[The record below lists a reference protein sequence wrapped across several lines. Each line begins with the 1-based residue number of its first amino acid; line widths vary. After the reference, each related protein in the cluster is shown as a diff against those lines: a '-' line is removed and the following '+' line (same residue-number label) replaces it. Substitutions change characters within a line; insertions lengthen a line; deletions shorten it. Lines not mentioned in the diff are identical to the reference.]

1 MEEKIEGIVL
11 QAIRY
16 GDTSLIVKILTYE
29 YGIQSYIIKGAFN
42 KTSKVRAALFQQM
55 SLIKFVH
62 SKRRSDKSLGFIKE
76 VIPDYCFQSIP
87 FVMNKVAITMFM
99 SEILAKT
106 LSEPEK
112 NDELYHFVKKM
123 LLWLDLVDDNYANF
137 PLYFTLEVS
146 KHLGFYPKN
155 NSDKGQYF
163 DMAEG
168 CFCTQQPLH
177 PYYSNG
183 ADCHILGQLL
193 GLSLPEICSLTL
205 SNTDRRNTLDLI
217 IQFMRLHTPTLR
229 SIQSHEILRE
239 VL

>member
-16 GDTSLIVKILTYE
+16 GDTSLIVKILTLE

-55 SLIKFVH
+55 NLIRFVH
-62 SKRRSDKSLGFIKE
+62 SNRRHDKSLGFIKE
-76 VIPDYCFQSIP
+76 VELDYCYQSIP
-87 FVMNKVAITMFM
+87 FVMNKTAITMFM
-99 SEILAKT
+99 SEILTKS
-106 LSEPEK
+106 LSEPER
-112 NDELYHFVKKM
+112 NDDLYNFVKKM
-123 LLWLDLVDDNYANF
+123 LLWLDIVDDNYANF
-137 PLYFTLEVS
+137 PLYFTLEICR
-146 KHLGFYPKN
+146 HLGLYPKGD
-155 NSDKGQYF
+155 DKEGLYF
-163 DMAEG
+163 DMVEG
-168 CFCTQQPLH
+168 CFSAQQPLH

-183 ADCHILGQLL
+183 KEQRILCQLL

-205 SNTDRRNTLDLI
+205 SNNDRRETLDLI
-217 IQFMRLHTPTLR
+217 IQFMRLHAPTLK